1 MKMATQFQ
9 AMMWFHNTTFF
20 TKLTTSPTEYT
31 IKFQLKRYKNMMP
44 EFKNFF
50 EFNPLPATC
59 FLSASLN

>member
-31 IKFQLKRYKNMMP
+31 IKFLTETLQKYNAFTWLQAP
-44 EFKNFF
+44 ELHAILL
-50 EFNPLPATC
+50 NPV
-59 FLSASLN
+59 SRSN